1 MLNTLRN
8 IVQEVSAA
16 SDLQM
21 ALEIIVQRVRGAMET
36 EVCSVYLF
44 DPENSTYT
52 LMASE
57 GLNPEAVGQVTLA
70 HSEGLVGQVGL
81 REEPMNLEDA
91 ASHPKFHYVQA
102 TGEERLTS
110 FLGVPIIHN
119 RNPLGVMVVQ
129 QVEQRRFDEHE
140 EAFLVTMSAQLA
152 GVIAHAQATG
162 SITMVTSTLTTTAAP
177 AKKKKIARF
186 KGSAGSTGV
195 AIGHVVVV
203 SPPADLSSV
212 PDRTW
217 KDLDQ
222 ELTLLGDA
230 LIAVRAEMED
240 TAARLAG
247 RLPEEER
254 ALFDVYQR
262 MLDDRALGQE
272 IRDRIR
278 AGAWAQGALRQVI
291 EEHVRN
297 FEMMDDHYLRERAAD
312 VRDLGRRVLAY
323 LQQGEHARVEYP
335 ENTILISEELS
346 PVMLGE
352 VPQDSLAGLV
362 SIRGSGNSHVAILA
376 RALGVPTVMGVVD
389 LPFHKLSG
397 KKMIVDGNLGLVY
410 STPAQELLD
419 YYVEVVEEE
428 NQFSKGLEAIADLP
442 CETVDKHRIPL
453 WVNTGLMT
461 DTIRSLDRGAEGV
474 GLYRTEVPFMVRD
487 RFPSESEQEKIYRYQ
502 LESFHP
508 RPVTMRTLDVGGD
521 KSLSYFPIK
530 EDNPFLGW
538 RGIRVTLDHPEIF
551 LVQVRAMLKASLGL
565 DNLRIMLPM
574 ISSVFE
580 VEEAQHLIH
589 RAYEEVLAEGWSVKM
604 PPVGVMIEVPAAV
617 YIVKDLALRVDFL
630 SIGSNDLTQYLLAVD
645 RNNPRVSD
653 LYHSFHPAVLKALQS
668 VVNDAHEA
676 GKTVSICGEMAGD
689 PAAAVLLVA
698 MGFDMLSMSAVNLLK
713 VKWVLRKISMERA
726 QEIFAELLQQDNA
739 ELIRSSLE
747 LALCKEG
754 VGKVLGIKSRR
765 FSEKPA

>member
-8 IVQEVSAA
+8 IVQEVSSA
-16 SDLQM
+16 SDLQL
-21 ALEIIVQRVRGAMET
+21 ALRIIVQRIRGAMKT
-36 EVCSVYLF
+36 DVCSVYIY
-44 DPENSTYT
+44 DYDSASYA

-57 GLNPEAVGQVTLA
+57 GLNPSAVGQVTLS

-81 REEPMNLEDA
+81 REEPINLEDA
-91 ASHPKFHYVQA
+91 ASHPKFHYVHE
-102 TGEERLTS
+102 TGEDRFTS
-110 FLGVPIIHN
+110 FLGVPIIHH
-119 RNPLGVMVVQ
+119 RNTLGVLIVQ

-162 SITMVTSTLTTTAAP
+162 SLNNASTPTR
-177 AKKKKIARF
+177 KKQVARF
-186 KGSAGSTGV
+186 HGSAGATGV
-195 AIGHVVVV
+195 AIGDAVVIT
-203 SPPADLSSV
+203 PPSDLGAV
-212 PDRTW
+212 PERTC
-217 KDLDQ
+217 KDIDIELALLDS
-222 ELTLLGDA
+222 A
-230 LIAVRAEMED
+230 LMAVREEMKE
-240 TAARLAG
+240 TADRLSD
-247 RLPEEER
+247 RLPTEEQ
-254 ALFDVYQR
+254 ALFDVYLR

-272 IRDRIR
+272 IRERIR
-278 AGAWAQGALRQVI
+278 GGSWAQGALRQVI
-291 EEHVRN
+291 EDHIRN
-297 FEMMDDHYLRERAAD
+297 FETMDDHYFRERAAD
-312 VRDLGRRVLAY
+312 VRDLGRRVLSH
-323 LQQGEHARVEYP
+323 LQQGEHAQVEYP

-352 VPQDSLAGLV
+352 VPQGSLAGLV
-362 SIRGSGNSHVAILA
+362 SIRGSSNSHVAILA

-397 KKMIVDGNLGLVY
+397 KKLIVDGNLGLVY
-410 STPAQELLD
+410 SSPAQELLD
-419 YYVEVVEEE
+419 YYTEVLEEE
-428 NQFSKGLEAIADLP
+428 SQFSKGLEAIRDLP
-442 CETVDKHRIPL
+442 CETPDNYRIPL

-487 RFPSESEQEKIYRYQ
+487 RFPSELEQEKIYRHQ
-502 LESFHP
+502 LEAFAP
-508 RPVTMRTLDVGGD
+508 RPVTMRTLDIGGD
-521 KSLSYFPIK
+521 KSLSYFPIN

-551 LVQVRAMLKASLGL
+551 LVQVRAMLKASVGL

-589 RAYEEVLAEGWSVKM
+589 RAHTEVLAEGLPVSM
-604 PPVGVMIEVPAAV
+604 PPIGVMIEVPAAV
-617 YIVKDLALRVDFL
+617 YMVKDLAQRIDFL
-630 SIGSNDLTQYLLAVD
+630 SIGSNDLVQYLLAVD

-653 LYHSFHPAVLKALQS
+653 LYHSFHPAVLHALQK
-668 VVNDAHEA
+668 VVDDAHQE

-689 PAAAVLLVA
+689 PAAAVLLMA

-713 VKWVLRKISMERA
+713 VKWVLRRMGMDRAKKILSDLMRH
-726 QEIFAELLQQDNA
+726 DNA
-739 ELIRSSLE
+739 QVIRSSLE

-754 VGKVLGIKSRR
+754 MGKVLGIKSRR
-765 FSEKPA
+765 F